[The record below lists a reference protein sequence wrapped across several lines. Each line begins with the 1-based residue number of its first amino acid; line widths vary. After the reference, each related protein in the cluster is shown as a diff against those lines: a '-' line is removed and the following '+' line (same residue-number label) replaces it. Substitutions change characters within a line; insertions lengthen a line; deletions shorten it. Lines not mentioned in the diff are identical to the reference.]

1 MTTYTPKPTYYNG
14 VTYRSRNEAKWARFF
29 DHMQVRHDYEPAI
42 LSGWNGTVY
51 RPDFYFPV
59 EDIFGEVKSNMA
71 GIQNEAMA
79 NKLNGAIDYQSTPV
93 SKGLLLLG
101 NFPYDVRADGVRLK
115 TKWLFWHKGVCC
127 ADAYIQSFP
136 WDYRKGTILCT
147 KDHINAGDPLPPTAS
162 PDIFL
167 EQDPSETHIAW
178 AINEINKYFMEAR

>member
-51 RPDFYFPV
+51 RPDFYFPD

-101 NFPYDVRADGVRLK
+101 NFPYDVRAFR
-115 TKWLFWHKGVCC
+115 
-127 ADAYIQSFP
+127 
-136 WDYRKGTILCT
+136 
-147 KDHINAGDPLPPTAS
+147 
-162 PDIFL
+162 
-167 EQDPSETHIAW
+167 E
-178 AINEINKYFMEAR
+178 

>member
-1 MTTYTPKPTYYNG
+1 MMTYAPKPTYYGG
-14 VTYRSRNEAKWARFF
+14 VNYRSRNEAKWARFF
-29 DHMQVRHDYEPAI
+29 DHMHIRRYYEPTTAT
-42 LSGWNGTVY
+42 GWNGTVY
-51 RPDFYFPV
+51 RPDFYFPE
-59 EDIFGEVKSNMA
+59 EDIFAEVKSNAA

-127 ADAYIQSFP
+127 ADAYIMS
-136 WDYRKGTILCT
+136 WSWTSAGVIICT
-147 KDHINAGDPLPPTAS
+147 KDNIDSGDPLPPTAS

-167 EQDPSETHIAW
+167 EQDPSEPFIAW
-178 AINEINKYFMEAR
+178 AINETNKYFMEAR